1 MPKLTV
7 EFSEGTNEILME
19 LAARRSTTK
28 AEIIR
33 WALALYKYTQDELSK
48 GDKRNLSIT
57 EGDKVLKDIII
68 R

>member
-7 EFSEGTNEILME
+7 EFSEGTNEIVQE
-19 LAARRSTTK
+19 LAVRVGTTK

-33 WALALYKYTQDELSK
+33 RALALYKVAQDELRK

-57 EGDKVLKDIII
+57 EEDKVLKDIII